1 MVANAVPRAFH
12 RSPLMRSNLFLA
24 AALAGIALAAAG
36 CASTPDVR
44 VASDPTANFSQ
55 YRTFGFANPLGTDRG
70 GYQSAVSQQLKS
82 SARAQLEARGMTYA
96 ETDPDLVVNFSAAL
110 DQKYRVSSTPTTTV
124 GVGYYGY
131 RAGMYSAWPMYR
143 DETTVTPYNEG
154 TLNIDIADAR
164 RRQLVWEGVVRSTV
178 NDKTLSNIG
187 PALDTAVA
195 NAFAKYPVP
204 VVSPAK

>member
-1 MVANAVPRAFH
+1 MKLNH
-12 RSPLMRSNLFLA
+12 FLA
-24 AALAGIALAAAG
+24 AALAGIALGAAG

-44 VASDPTANFSQ
+44 VNSDPTANFSQ

-70 GYQSAVSQQLKS
+70 GYQSSVSQQLKS
-82 SARAQLEARGMTYA
+82 SARSQLEARGLRYV
-96 ETDPDLVVNFSAAL
+96 ESDPDLVVNFGAAL
-110 DQKYRVSSTPTTTV
+110 DQKYRVSSTPAPTR

-131 RAGMYSAWPMYR
+131 RTGMYSAYPMYQ
-143 DETTVTPYNEG
+143 DQTTVTPYNEG

-164 RRQLVWEGVVRSTV
+164 RRQLVWEGVVRATV

-187 PALDTAVA
+187 PVLDTAVA

-204 VVSPAK
+204 VGSPAK

>member
-1 MVANAVPRAFH
+1 MKLNH
-12 RSPLMRSNLFLA
+12 FLA
-24 AALAGIALAAAG
+24 AALAGIALTAAG

-44 VASDPTANFSQ
+44 VNSDPTANFSQ

-70 GYQSAVSQQLKS
+70 GYQSSVSQQLKT
-82 SARAQLEARGMTYA
+82 SARAQLEARGLRYV
-96 ETDPDLVVNFSAAL
+96 ESDPDLVVNFGAAL
-110 DQKYRVSSTPTTTV
+110 DQKYRVSSTPAPTM
-124 GVGYYGY
+124 GIGYYGY
-131 RAGMYSAWPMYR
+131 RTGMYSAYPMYQ
-143 DETTVTPYNEG
+143 DQTTVTPYNEG

-187 PALDTAVA
+187 PVLDTAVA

-204 VVSPAK
+204 VGSPAK

>member
-1 MVANAVPRAFH
+1 
-12 RSPLMRSNLFLA
+12 MRPNTFLA
-24 AALAGIALAAAG
+24 AALAGIAIAAAG
-36 CASTPDVR
+36 CASTPNVR
-44 VASDPTANFSQ
+44 VSSDPTANFSQ

-70 GYQSAVSQQLKS
+70 GYQSSVSQQLKT
-82 SARAQLEARGMTYA
+82 SARSQLEARGLTYS

-110 DQKYRVSSTPTTTV
+110 NQKYRVSSTPAPTV

-131 RAGMYSAWPMYR
+131 RTGMYSAWPMYR

-178 NDKTLSNIG
+178 NEKTLSNIG

-204 VVSPAK
+204 VASPAK